1 MKIIHS
7 IQQLGLTGLI
17 SLGLVLVISPISY
30 GQRPTDSPNIR
41 SLISKDHCRESGGD
55 HRYGNGELVSV
66 GKQAFEYLFRMDASR
81 GNTVIMSCRIIRSRG
96 YNPSTLRLKFGIEDG
111 ENYYKINTM
120 QVRIYLDGQLKG
132 PWTVVRGKLH
142 TAALDIK
149 NVNSVAIEV
158 EYSEQAYTD
167 HYFYIVDASMLF
179 GTIEENKIYVS
190 SPNNVPKEI
199 IIENNV
205 EESPS
210 RTTQDV
216 IEDTQNVI
224 EEIDDLRQKVEE
236 IWKVF

>member
-1 MKIIHS
+1 
-7 IQQLGLTGLI
+7 
-17 SLGLVLVISPISY
+17 
-30 GQRPTDSPNIR
+30 
-41 SLISKDHCRESGGD
+41 
-55 HRYGNGELVSV
+55 
-66 GKQAFEYLFRMDASR
+66 
-81 GNTVIMSCRIIRSRG
+81 
-96 YNPSTLRLKFGIEDG
+96 
-111 ENYYKINTM
+111 
-120 QVRIYLDGQLKG
+120 
-132 PWTVVRGKLH
+132 
-142 TAALDIK
+142 
-149 NVNSVAIEV
+149 
-158 EYSEQAYTD
+158 
-167 HYFYIVDASMLF
+167 MLF